1 LAAVLRGRINRDKIG
16 TSDPGLKTEN
26 SLMKRS
32 LLLVLSLLLLLS
44 TVRAN
49 NQQDNA
55 HAATFQAIQTPILK
69 WKFGGCYSSSW
80 CDTGSYASPAV
91 ADMDGDG
98 SQEVIGAGDTLV
110 SLNGQDGSLRWKA
123 PLAVHSAWAD
133 VVVADIDGNGSLDI
147 AVTTAD
153 GYLFRFDRAGNKIW
167 SLQPGANVVRGL
179 SAYDLDN
186 DGSLELIV
194 TGATYAN
201 YKRNTWVYE
210 HDGSLRAGWPQLT
223 NDSGY
228 AAGAWNDNA
237 TVGDMDGDGV
247 AEIYVPSD
255 VHYICAYDSNGA
267 QLQASPIYGDLGW
280 GKVGTWENF
289 ANELINYGSCS
300 PSDGRAERHRTDF
313 LHSPG
318 VIADVNGDGTFE
330 LVVTGNVYDCAVP
343 PPNNKYTGV
352 YIFNADR
359 SRFNADGYDWR
370 SVPLDTGAPLSQ
382 AEVVTNMTMPNPV
395 VADLDGDGKQ
405 EILFPSYDGRL
416 HAFWLDKQEHH
427 NWPYQVYKS
436 AEGSYRYASEPV
448 VADLDNNGTAE
459 VIFGSWVHT
468 YSNLAGKLHIL
479 DYQGNPLYEIDL
491 PEAIYQVDLNGARAA
506 PTLANIDDDADL
518 EVVLNTASAGLVAYD
533 LPGTSNARIL
543 WGTGRGNYQR
553 TGSPPPGTLRASRK
567 TVKPSF
573 PGPGDELTYTITLN
587 NTGPDLP
594 GVYVTD
600 TLPVDVDFLGDLW
613 APSGIYGE
621 ENGVITWTG
630 AVFTGSPV
638 TIIFSARV
646 KDEITEP
653 TLIRNVAI
661 IDDGLGDVFERE
673 AASVVNGYPDYLPII
688 LRR

>member
-1 LAAVLRGRINRDKIG
+1 
-16 TSDPGLKTEN
+16 
-26 SLMKRS
+26 MKKS
-32 LLLVLSLLLLLS
+32 MLLILSLLLLLS
-44 TVRAN
+44 AVSGS
-49 NQQDNA
+49 NQQVDVQ
-55 HAATFQAIQTPILK
+55 AAAFQAIQSPVLK
-69 WKFGGCYSSSW
+69 WQLGGCYSSAW
-80 CDTGSYASPAV
+80 CDTGSRASAAV
-91 ADMDGDG
+91 ADLNDDG

-110 SLNGQDGSLRWKA
+110 SLNGQDGSLRWKI

-153 GYLFRFDRAGNKIW
+153 GYLFRFDHAGNKIW
-167 SLQPGANVVRGL
+167 SLRPGADVLRGL

-201 YKRNTWVYE
+201 YDINTWVYE
-210 HDGSLRAGWPQLT
+210 HDGSLRAGWPQLS
-223 NDSGY
+223 NSSGY

-237 TVGDMDGDGV
+237 TVGDMDGDGIG
-247 AEIYVPSD
+247 EIYVPSD
-255 VHYICAYDSNGA
+255 VHYICAYDSHGT
-267 QLQASPIYGDLGW
+267 QLQAHPMYGDIGW

-300 PSDGRAERHRTDF
+300 LSDGREERHRTDF
-313 LHSPG
+313 LTSPG

-382 AEVVTNMTMPNPV
+382 DEAVTNMTMPNPV
-395 VADLDGDGKQ
+395 VADLDGDGEQ
-405 EILFPSYDGRL
+405 EILYPSYDGRL

-427 NWPYQVYKS
+427 NWPHQVYNP

-448 VADLDNNGTAE
+448 VVDLDNNGTAE
-459 VIFGSWVHT
+459 VIFGSCVHT
-468 YSNLAGKLHIL
+468 NSNLTGKLHIL
-479 DYQGNPLYEIDL
+479 DYRGNALYELDL
-491 PEAIYQVDLNGARAA
+491 PEAVYQIAFNGAKAA

-533 LPGTSNARIL
+533 LPGTSNAHIL
-543 WGTGRGNYQR
+543 WGTGRGNYHR
-553 TGSPPPGTLRASRK
+553 TGAPPPGTLHASSKR
-567 TVKPSF
+567 VIPIR
-573 PGPGDELTYTITLN
+573 PGPGDVLNYTITLK

-600 TLPVDVDFLGDLW
+600 TLPVEVDFLYDLW
-613 APSGIYGE
+613 APSGTYGE
-621 ENGVITWTG
+621 TGGLITWTG
-630 AVFTGSPV
+630 AVFTGSPIDI
-638 TIIFSARV
+638 TFSVRV
-646 KDEITEP
+646 KEEITDP
-653 TLIRNVAI
+653 QLIRNTAL
-661 IDDGLGDVFERE
+661 IDDGLGHIFERQ
-673 AASVVNGYPDYLPII
+673 ADAIANGYPDYLPII
-688 LRR
+688 ISR